1 MTTDRRRATVTLLLG
16 LLVLAPAGAQAG
28 EGSRVER
35 TESLLVVRV
44 REPFEEV
51 LRLLEAAI
59 ARRNY
64 FVAGTNHLDDTLRR
78 RAAELGG
85 GFPFDHYKIVSFC
98 SLSLAQEALETHPYM
113 GAFMPCR
120 LAVFVA
126 RGSAEVTIVSVRPT
140 FLSRALG
147 APEVARLAT
156 RVEEDVLEIL
166 EMVAGD

>member
-1 MTTDRRRATVTLLLG
+1 MTMPLLAG
-16 LLVLAPAGAQAG
+16 LLVLAPAGVQAG
-28 EGSRVER
+28 ERSRVER
-35 TESLLVVRV
+35 TESLLVLRV
-44 REPFEEV
+44 SEPFEEV

-85 GFPFDHYKIVSFC
+85 GFPFDHYKVLSFC
-98 SLSLAQEALETHPYM
+98 NLSLAREALEAHPYL

-126 RGSAEVTIVSVRPT
+126 RGSAEVTIVSMRPT

-147 APEVARLAT
+147 SPEVARLAT
-156 RVEEDVLEIL
+156 RVEEDVLAML